1 MQCKD
6 SLAMRTG
13 AGNLGVKR
21 RSPRQGEAVGAVRRA
36 RRRLI
41 LNDALSEGAN
51 LASFCL
57 FLVILILIAGS
68 EVIDWRVAAM
78 AAMAGVGFAFRR
90 AWRRAPTDYL
100 AAQIVDKRMGL
111 ADTLSSAAFVRTS
124 EAGPRLFHQTVLDQA
139 ERAAASTDVRRAVPY
154 SAPRGAY
161 ATMALFLIASSL
173 FAWRYASTG
182 QLTLR
187 RPIARLGGFGRP
199 AADPVVEAKA
209 QRPESPLDPMRGAD
223 SINRNM
229 APDHRRQTSG
239 ADREAEQGRREDGD
253 SKKTSPSQA
262 SRSSDN
268 GQTQQQQQTEEERRQ
283 RAESRQGMAQDGRQG
298 GERRSGEN
306 AGNNGSDQGRSAG
319 LLSKFRDAV
328 RSLVSK
334 MSPQNGS
341 NQGSQSGQN
350 NAGNGQNQSE
360 QAASRKNDGAD
371 AAGGGKGEADREGK
385 EQTQSASGAGKSVGG
400 QPQSSRQP
408 ASGMGSE
415 DGNKEMKDAER
426 TAAMG
431 KLSEIFGKRASGIT
445 GEATIQVDS
454 GRQSLSTPYGQQGG
468 GRPTGSAEIGR
479 DEVPIALQ
487 PYVQRYFE
495 QVRNPRNK

>member
-1 MQCKD
+1 
-6 SLAMRTG
+6 MRTG
-13 AGNLGVKR
+13 ADNLRVKR
-21 RSPRQGEAVGAVRRA
+21 RSPREGEAVDAVRRA
-36 RRRLI
+36 RRRII
-41 LNDALSEGAN
+41 LNEALSEGAN

-68 EVIDWRVAAM
+68 EVMDWRIAAV
-78 AAMAGVGFAFRR
+78 AAMAGVGLAFRR

-100 AAQIVDKRMGL
+100 TAQIVDKRMGL
-111 ADTLSSAAFVRTS
+111 ADTLSSATFVRTS
-124 EAGPRLFHQTVLDQA
+124 EAGPRLFRSTVLDQA

-154 SAPRGAY
+154 KAPRGAY

-182 QLTLR
+182 QLMLR
-187 RPIARLGGFGRP
+187 RPISRLGGFGRP
-199 AADPVVEAKA
+199 AVDPVAEAKA
-209 QRPESPLDPMRGAD
+209 QRPESPREPMRVGD
-223 SINRNM
+223 SMNQNM
-229 APDHRRQTSG
+229 TPDDRRQTSR
-239 ADREAEQGRREDGD
+239 ADREGEQGKREEGD
-253 SKKTSPSQA
+253 SRKTSPSQA
-262 SRSSDN
+262 NRSSDN
-268 GQTQQQQQTEEERRQ
+268 GQTQQQEQAEQEQRQ
-283 RAESRQGMAQDGRQG
+283 RAESRQGIAQDGQQG
-298 GERRSGEN
+298 GEKRSGEN
-306 AGNNGSDQGRSAG
+306 AGNNGSDQGKSAG

-350 NAGNGQNQSE
+350 NTGNGQNQSE
-360 QAASRKNDGAD
+360 QTASRKNDGAD

-385 EQTQSASGAGKSVGG
+385 EQTQAASGAGKSVGG
-400 QPQSSRQP
+400 QPQSSTQP

-415 DGNKEMKDAER
+415 DGNKELKDAER

-454 GRQSLSTPYGQQGG
+454 GRQSLTTPYSQQGAG
-468 GRPTGSAEIGR
+468 HFTGSAEIGR

-495 QVRNPRNK
+495 QVRNPRKK